1 MIEGVLALF
10 EMINKNLNQTEDK
23 MNGTDNNQSELQR
36 IKSELDAMDRA
47 RAERKNRTMQNE
59 TKQNDMTDQERN
71 TYKYTKY
78 DVMVLK
84 EENQELRD
92 IITKLTTK
100 MEAMKRKAEESEKQN
115 GAILITA
122 DTINHVLDR
131 VASVTFRK

>member
-84 EENQELRD
+84 EENQKLRD
-92 IITKLTTK
+92 VITKLTTK

>member
-1 MIEGVLALF
+1 
-10 EMINKNLNQTEDK
+10 